1 MMKTTIMNIEGMSCQ
16 HCVQSVTDAIKKLQ
30 GVSEVDVNL
39 ESKTATVKYDE
50 SVLSTSDLSTV
61 VENQGFDVV

>member
-1 MMKTTIMNIEGMSCQ
+1 MMKTTVMNIEGMSCQ

-30 GVSEVDVNL
+30 GVSEVDVSL

-50 SVLSTSDLSTV
+50 SVLSTSDLSTA

>member
-50 SVLSTSDLSTV
+50 SVLSTSDLSTA